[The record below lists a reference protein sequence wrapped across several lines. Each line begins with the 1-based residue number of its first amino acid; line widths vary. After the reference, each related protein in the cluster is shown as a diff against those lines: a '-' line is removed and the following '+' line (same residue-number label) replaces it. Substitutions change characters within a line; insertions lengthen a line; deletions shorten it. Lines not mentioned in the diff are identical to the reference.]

1 LVAIV
6 VWSKETTAL
15 KAPLGTLF
23 DDGNTTT
30 NERFHE
36 RMVGYDEDN
45 YQSIFDYMQSTAA
58 QQLVFHAQYNSKMDV
73 ARSPF
78 VHSPPPRH
86 A

>member
-45 YQSIFDYMQSTAA
+45 YQSIF
-58 QQLVFHAQYNSKMDV
+58 N
-73 ARSPF
+73 
-78 VHSPPPRH
+78 
-86 A
+86 